1 MTTTIV
7 ISWIIRAIVLVIALS
22 VHEFCHALA
31 ADKLGDPN
39 PRLQG
44 RLTLNPLKHLDPIG
58 TIALVCFGFGWGKPV
73 PFDPYNLKNKRR
85 DTFIIAA
92 AGPASNFL
100 MAVIASLTMYF
111 FGLEI
116 TSWLGI
122 FLVVLIQINVM
133 LAVFNLIPIYPLDGN
148 HLVTSLLPP
157 ETAFNFQRTMRKIGP
172 IVLFLLVFPILSQKA
187 PIDYLISPIINFLIG
202 FLVPSGFLAP

>member
-1 MTTTIV
+1 MTMVTI
-7 ISWIIRAIVLVIALS
+7 ITWIMRAAALIVALT
-22 VHEFCHALA
+22 VHEFCHTLA
-31 ADKLGDPN
+31 ADRLGDPN

-44 RLTLNPLKHLDPIG
+44 RLSLNPLKHLDPVG

-92 AGPASNFL
+92 AGPASNL
-100 MAVIASLTMYF
+100 LIAMITSLIMYI
-111 FGLEI
+111 FGL
-116 TSWLGI
+116 TATTWMGV
-122 FLVVLIQINVM
+122 FLVMLIQINVM

-148 HLVTSLLPP
+148 YLINSILPP

-172 IVLFLLVFPILSQKA
+172 IVLFLLVFPILSQTA
-187 PIDYLISPIINFLIG
+187 PINYLIGPIISLLTGFLI
-202 FLVPSGFLAP
+202 P